1 MVVTQQKLQ
10 PSGLQQ
16 TKQFGQPG
24 LTKKNLEVFNLK
36 RRAER
41 PAVLFVRRFLFV
53 IFMCV
58 EEIPNE

>member
-1 MVVTQQKLQ
+1 MTQQKLQ

-24 LTKKNLEVFNLK
+24 LTSKNLEVIHLR

-41 PAVLFVRRFLFV
+41 PAVLFVRRFV
-53 IFMCV
+53 CAIFICV